1 MSDEDK
7 LDADMTKYLL
17 KNAFTELKTM
27 RWTRDLMNV
36 YVNETSIDC
45 QYWQDS

>member
-17 KNAFTELKTM
+17 KNAFTELETM
-27 RWTRDLMNV
+27 RWTRDLMSI

-45 QYWQDS
+45 